1 MSRTAQEYRLHDGF
15 RALGRLTRLEAAMK
29 ADAGFDLGA
38 VFDAHMSAEFELRDA
53 DKAMETMTDA
63 PSLTHVPVVTGARG
77 KDALRDFY
85 RDHFVGKWPSDL
97 SVERIS
103 RTTTD
108 NMVIDEFI
116 VRFTHDIVMDAIL
129 PGLAPTGRRVEL
141 PHVAVVGFENG
152 KIAFERI
159 YWDQGSMLVQLGL
172 IDVDR
177 LPLVGSQ
184 QAAALLHEDY
194 PRNELIT
201 G

>member
-1 MSRTAQEYRLHDGF
+1 
-15 RALGRLTRLEAAMK
+15 MK
-29 ADAGFDLGA
+29 ADAEFDLGA

-53 DKAMETMTDA
+53 DRAMETMTDA
-63 PSLTHVPVVTGARG
+63 PSLTHVPVITGARG
-77 KDALRDFY
+77 KEALRGFY

-103 RTTTD
+103 RTTTET
-108 NMVIDEFI
+108 MVIDEFI

-129 PGLAPTGRRVEL
+129 PGVAPTGRCVEL

-172 IDVDR
+172 LDVDR

-184 QAAALLHEDY
+184 QTEALLHEDY

-201 G
+201 SQDDPRSSD

>member
-1 MSRTAQEYRLHDGF
+1 M
-15 RALGRLTRLEAAMK
+15 RLEAAM
-29 ADAGFDLGA
+29 ADAGFDRWA
-38 VFDAHMSAEFELRDA
+38 VFDAHMAAEFELRDT

-77 KDALRDFY
+77 KDALHDFY

-108 NMVIDEFI
+108 DMVIGEFM
-116 VRFTHDIVMDAIL
+116 VRFTHDVVMDAIL
-129 PGLAPTGRRVEL
+129 PGLAPTGHQVEL

-172 IDVDR
+172 LDVDR

-194 PRNELIT
+194 LRNELIT

>member
-1 MSRTAQEYRLHDGF
+1 
-15 RALGRLTRLEAAMK
+15 MK

-63 PSLTHVPVVTGARG
+63 PILTHVPVITGARG

-103 RTTTD
+103 RTATD

-116 VRFTHDIVMDAIL
+116 VKFTHDIVMDAIL

-172 IDVDR
+172 LDVDR

>member
-1 MSRTAQEYRLHDGF
+1 M
-15 RALGRLTRLEAAMK
+15 EAAMK
-29 ADAGFDLGA
+29 ADARFDLGA
-38 VFDAHMSAEFELRDA
+38 MFDAHMSAEFELRDA

-63 PSLTHVPVVTGARG
+63 PSLTHVPVVTGAIGKEELRG
-77 KDALRDFY
+77 FY

-103 RTTTD
+103 RTTTE

-172 IDVDR
+172 LDVEG

-184 QAAALLHEDY
+184 QAEAVLRADY

-201 G
+201 S

>member
-1 MSRTAQEYRLHDGF
+1 
-15 RALGRLTRLEAAMK
+15 
-29 ADAGFDLGA
+29 
-38 VFDAHMSAEFELRDA
+38 
-53 DKAMETMTDA
+53 
-63 PSLTHVPVVTGARG
+63 
-77 KDALRDFY
+77 
-85 RDHFVGKWPSDL
+85 
-97 SVERIS
+97 
-103 RTTTD
+103 
-108 NMVIDEFI
+108 MVIDEFI

-184 QAAALLHEDY
+184 QAEVLLHEDY

-201 G
+201 SQVDSGSPD

>member
-1 MSRTAQEYRLHDGF
+1 M
-15 RALGRLTRLEAAMK
+15 EAAMK
-29 ADAGFDLGA
+29 ANAGIDLGA

-53 DKAMETMTDA
+53 DTAMETMTDA
-63 PSLTHVPVVTGARG
+63 PSLIHVPVVTGARG
-77 KDALRDFY
+77 KDALHDFY
-85 RDHFVGKWPSDL
+85 QDHFVGKWPADL

-108 NMVIDEFI
+108 SMVIDEFI
-116 VRFTHDIVMDAIL
+116 VRFTHDVVMDAIL
-129 PGLAPTGRRVEL
+129 PGLAPTGRSVEL

-172 IDVDR
+172 LDVDH

-201 G
+201 

>member
-1 MSRTAQEYRLHDGF
+1 
-15 RALGRLTRLEAAMK
+15 MK

-63 PSLTHVPVVTGARG
+63 PILTHVPVVTGARG
-77 KDALRDFY
+77 KDTLRDFY

-103 RTTTD
+103 RTATD

-184 QAAALLHEDY
+184 QAAALLQEDY

>member
-1 MSRTAQEYRLHDGF
+1 M
-15 RALGRLTRLEAAMK
+15 RLEAAMK
-29 ADAGFDLGA
+29 ADAEFDLGA

-77 KDALRDFY
+77 KDALHDFY

-108 NMVIDEFI
+108 DMVIDEFI
-116 VRFTHDIVMDAIL
+116 VRFTHDVVMDAIL

-172 IDVDR
+172 LEVDR

-184 QAAALLHEDY
+184 QAAALLDEDY
-194 PRNELIT
+194 PRNELLT

>member
-1 MSRTAQEYRLHDGF
+1 MDSGTGTE
-15 RALGRLTRLEAAMK
+15 
-29 ADAGFDLGA
+29 LGA
-38 VFDAHMSAEFELRDA
+38 VFDAHMAAEFELRDV
-53 DKAMETMTDA
+53 DMAMDTMTDA
-63 PSLTHVPVVTGARG
+63 PSLTHVPVITGANG
-77 KDALRDFY
+77 QDDLHNFY

-103 RTTTD
+103 RTTSE

-116 VRFTHDIVMDAIL
+116 VCFTHDVVMDAIL
-129 PGLAPTGRRVEL
+129 PGLAPTGRRVQL

-172 IDVDR
+172 LDADR

-184 QAAALLHEDY
+184 QAEAIRNADY
-194 PRNELIT
+194 PRNELIDV
-201 G
+201 

>member
-1 MSRTAQEYRLHDGF
+1 
-15 RALGRLTRLEAAMK
+15 MK
-29 ADAGFDLGA
+29 ADTELDLGA

-53 DKAMETMTDA
+53 DRAMETMTDA
-63 PSLTHVPVVTGARG
+63 PSLIHVPVATGARG
-77 KDALRDFY
+77 KEALRGFY

-103 RTTTD
+103 RTTTET
-108 NMVIDEFI
+108 MVIDEFI
-116 VRFTHDIVMDAIL
+116 VRFTHDIVMDAVL

-152 KIAFERI
+152 KMAFERI

-172 IDVDR
+172 LDADR

-184 QAAALLHEDY
+184 QTEALLHEDY

-201 G
+201 RARNAG

>member
-1 MSRTAQEYRLHDGF
+1 MSRKSIVGATVHVEDF
-15 RALGRLTRLEAAMK
+15 FMRLEDAMK
-29 ADAGFDLGA
+29 ADAEFDLGA

-77 KDALRDFY
+77 KEALHDFY
-85 RDHFVGKWPSDL
+85 RDHFIGKWPSDL

-103 RTTTD
+103 RTATD
-108 NMVIDEFI
+108 NTVIDEFI

-172 IDVDR
+172 LDIDR

-184 QAAALLHEDY
+184 QAATLLHEDY